1 MAKRNSQL
9 TELLIVAQDDYL
21 TIVDTSAGQS
31 KRVSVKNLTGLPDVG
46 WTATGE
52 SWTFSSW
59 DSARRIG
66 VITVPTDATTKY
78 SLGNRIRIAQ
88 STGGTKYGIIHYITA
103 TALHVFF
110 PVGTTLNN
118 EAINSPVYSPLYS
131 PVGFNPSASLWSLES
146 TLTVDTNLNSPVA
159 NTWYNLGS
167 HSLAVGAGVW
177 KAYGKVV
184 CGYDRGG
191 VGRTD
196 LIAGL
201 STSASSASD
210 MRLIGGQAAG
220 NGGIFS
226 AGSITI
232 TDDITFTGANTL
244 YWITS
249 PTAAGP
255 QNIYNFGAGL
265 IGGSRVIR
273 VTSAFV

>member
-9 TELLIVAQDDYL
+9 TELLVVAQDDYL

-59 DSARRIG
+59 DAARRIG
-66 VITVPTDATTKY
+66 VITVPTDATVKY

-118 EAINSPVYSPLYS
+118 EAINTPVYSPLYS
-131 PVGFNPSASLWSLES
+131 PVGFNPSAALWSLES
-146 TLTVDTNLNSPVA
+146 VLNIDTNVA
-159 NTWYNLGS
+159 ATQNVVYNLGS

-184 CGYDRGG
+184 CGLDRAA

-196 LIAGL
+196 TIAGL
-201 STSASSASD
+201 STSASSFTD
-210 MRLIGGQAAG
+210 MRLVGGQASG

-226 AGSITI
+226 AGSITV
-232 TDDITFTGANTL
+232 TDDITFTSASTL
-244 YWITS
+244 YWLTS
-249 PTAAGP
+249 PTAGTP
-255 QNIYNFGAGL
+255 QYIYNFGAGS
-265 IGGSRVIR
+265 IGGSRIIR
-273 VTSAFV
+273 VTSSFV